1 MPKNIYK
8 DFYKQIRNV
17 GTDTPKV
24 GDIVELLPNNN
35 RNRQLR
41 SQENK
46 HIWEVL
52 TVDTPIYLKGD
63 MGFLIKH
70 VGSNHTRWVTTED
83 IKIHEFRE
91 NTYDVC

>member
-1 MPKNIYK
+1 MDI
-8 DFYKQIRNV
+8 YKQIRNV
-17 GTDTPKV
+17 ETKLPKV
-24 GDIVELLPNNN
+24 GDIVELLPTNN

-46 HIWEVL
+46 HLWEVL
-52 TVDTPIYLKGD
+52 SIDKPIYLKGD
-63 MGFLIKH
+63 LGFMLKA
-70 VGSNHTRWVTTED
+70 VGSTHTRWATVDD

>member
-1 MPKNIYK
+1 MI
-8 DFYKQIRNV
+8 
-17 GTDTPKV
+17 KV
-24 GDIVELLPNNN
+24 GDIVELLPTNN

-46 HIWEVL
+46 HFWEVL

-63 MGFLIKH
+63 LVFMIKH
-70 VGSNHTRWVTTED
+70 VGSDLTRGVVADD
-83 IKIHEFRE
+83 IKISEFRE

>member
-1 MPKNIYK
+1 M
-8 DFYKQIRNV
+8 
-17 GTDTPKV
+17 GTNTPKV

-70 VGSNHTRWVTTED
+70 VGSNHTRWVTAED
-83 IKIHEFRE
+83 IKINEFRE

>member
-1 MPKNIYK
+1 MAANL
-8 DFYKQIRNV
+8 
-17 GTDTPKV
+17 PKV

-70 VGSNHTRWVTTED
+70 VGSNHTRWVTADD
-83 IKIHEFRE
+83 IKISGFRE

>member
-1 MPKNIYK
+1 
-8 DFYKQIRNV
+8 V
-17 GTDTPKV
+17 GTNTPKV

-70 VGSNHTRWVTTED
+70 IGSNHTRWVTTED

-91 NTYDVC
+91 NTYDGTI

>member
-1 MPKNIYK
+1 M
-8 DFYKQIRNV
+8 
-17 GTDTPKV
+17 GTNLPKV
-24 GDIVELLPNNN
+24 GDIVELLPTNQ

-41 SQENK
+41 SQEKK

-63 MGFLIKH
+63 LGFMIKH
-70 VGSNHTRWVTTED
+70 VGSDHTRWVTADD
-83 IKIHEFRE
+83 IKITQYQE

>member
-1 MPKNIYK
+1 MAANLPKI
-8 DFYKQIRNV
+8 
-17 GTDTPKV
+17 
-24 GDIVELLPNNN
+24 GDIVELLPTNN

-46 HIWEVL
+46 HFWEVL

-63 MGFLIKH
+63 LGFMIKH
-70 VGSNHTRWVTTED
+70 VGSDHTRWVCVDD